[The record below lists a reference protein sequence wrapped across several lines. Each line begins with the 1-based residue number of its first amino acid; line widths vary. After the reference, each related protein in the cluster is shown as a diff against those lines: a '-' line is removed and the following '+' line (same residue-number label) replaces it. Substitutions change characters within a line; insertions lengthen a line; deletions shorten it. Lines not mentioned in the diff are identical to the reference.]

1 MNISLDYLNIKK
13 HNGLYRNAGIPEL
26 VKFALARGEAS
37 LSDKGA
43 LVVNTGKYTGRS
55 PKDRFIVRDETTE
68 NTVNWG
74 EVCLPIGE
82 DVFDKLYNKVV
93 KYIEEK
99 ELFVFDGYVGAME
112 EYSMPIR
119 VVCECAYQAM
129 FSTQMFRRPTEEQL
143 AKHIPEFNVIS
154 APGFKADGVEDGV
167 NSEAFV
173 LMDFSKKIILIG
185 GTAYSGEIKKSIFSV
200 MNFLLPQKGVLPMH
214 CSANIGDDGQTVVF
228 FGLSGTG
235 KTTLS
240 TDPERKLIG
249 DDEHGWCDDGV
260 FNFEGGCYA
269 KTIGLDKEKEKEI
282 YNAIKFGAVL
292 ENVVVDENGVPDYKD
307 GSLTENTR
315 TAYPIEFIDNIKV
328 SGTGNNPSKIIFLT
342 ADAFGIMP
350 PVSKLTKEAAMYHF
364 MSGYTSKVAGTERG
378 ITEPMTTFSACFG
391 EPFMLL
397 NPAVYAKLLGEK
409 IDKHDTEV
417 YLVNTGWIGG
427 VYGIGKRINLS
438 YTRAMVTGIISGEL
452 GKVEYYEHPVF
463 NLLIPKQCPGVPNE
477 VLNPRELWEDKDA
490 YDRKAFEL
498 ADKFEENFSK
508 FNNVPENILEAGLN
522 KILV

>member
-1 MNISLDYLNIKK
+1 MDINLDYLNIKK
-13 HNGLYRNAGIPEL
+13 YNKLYRNVGVPEL
-26 VKFALARGEAS
+26 VKIAVSRGEAS

-55 PKDRFIVRDETTE
+55 PKDRFIVRDQNTI

-74 EVCLPIGE
+74 DVCLPIEEG
-82 DVFDKLYNKVV
+82 VFDKLYGKVV
-93 KYIEEK
+93 EYIEEK
-99 ELFVFDGYVGAME
+99 ELFIFDGYVGAME
-112 EYSMPIR
+112 EYTMPIR

-129 FSTQMFRRPTEEQL
+129 FSTQMFRRPTKEQL
-143 AKHIPEFNVIS
+143 ANHLPEFNVIS
-154 APGFKADGVEDGV
+154 VPGFKASGAEDGI

-173 LMDFSKKIILIG
+173 LINFSKKIILIG

-214 CSANIGDDGQTVVF
+214 CSANIDEDGQTVVF

-249 DDEHGWCDDGV
+249 DDEHGWCDQGV

-269 KTIGLDKEKEKEI
+269 KTIGLDKEKEEEI

-292 ENVVVDENGVPDYKD
+292 ENVVIDEKGVPDYKD
-307 GSLTENTR
+307 SSLTENTR
-315 TAYPIEFIDNIKV
+315 TAYPIEFIDNIQV

-350 PVSKLTKEAAMYHF
+350 AVSKLTKEAAMYHF

-378 ITEPMTTFSACFG
+378 ITEPKTTFSACFG

-409 IDKHDTEV
+409 IDKHNTEV
-417 YLVNTGWIGG
+417 FLVNTGWIGG
-427 VYGIGKRINLS
+427 AYGEGKRINLP
-438 YTRAMVTGIISGEL
+438 YTRAMVKGIISGEL
-452 GKVEYYEHPVF
+452 GKEEYYEHPVF
-463 NLLIPKQCPGVPNE
+463 NLLIPKQCPGVPKE
-477 VLNPRELWEDKDA
+477 ILNPRELWENKEEYDK
-490 YDRKAFEL
+490 KAFEL
-498 ADKFEENFSK
+498 ADKFKENFSK
-508 FNNVPENILEAGLN
+508 FNNVPENILKAGI
-522 KILV
+522 KRY